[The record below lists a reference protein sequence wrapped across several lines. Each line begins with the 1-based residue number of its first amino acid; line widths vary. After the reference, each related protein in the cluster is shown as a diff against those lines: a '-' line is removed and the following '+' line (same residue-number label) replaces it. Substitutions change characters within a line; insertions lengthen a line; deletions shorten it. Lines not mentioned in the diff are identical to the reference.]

1 MRREGDPKSKKIA
14 TNLYS
19 CCRTRFACDQV
30 VYSLSRGINVF
41 DYSNSLKM
49 VATGGGW
56 GMGSWEEG
64 GGRGGYVRVGWVDMG
79 SSGEKVA
86 APQTPNMV

>member
-1 MRREGDPKSKKIA
+1 MARMRREGDPKNKKTA

-56 GMGSWEEG
+56 GV
-64 GGRGGYVRVGWVDMG
+64 GRKRWGYARVRVGWMDMG

-86 APQTPNMV
+86 SPQTRSMV

>member
-1 MRREGDPKSKKIA
+1 
-14 TNLYS
+14 
-19 CCRTRFACDQV
+19 
-30 VYSLSRGINVF
+30 
-41 DYSNSLKM
+41 M

-86 APQTPNMV
+86 APRTPNMI